1 MVLYLDIQHL
11 ALNLARKRINSESL
25 YRHSYAKKFWSSI
38 QIWSVSINKYTAT
51 NNHRINQI
59 IHKPQDLLVN
69 TSSATRCVA
78 RNFIRAGENNN
89 RVSTFKYFNAPC
101 FSSIINEACMF
112 LAFPPEQL
120 CSDLSR
126 QIKSLLSFNWQG
138 SKVLTVKFQAFT
150 LDQCHHLLINLS
162 CKSASEPVNAQY
174 YTWARS
180 NRGRQYGWACFLY
193 LHASDL
199 HQHSTFTKAKEQHC
213 SEALIPKLAFY
224 KTFTPMRCGSRCHL
238 VFERLIH
245 VCSW

>member
-1 MVLYLDIQHL
+1 
-11 ALNLARKRINSESL
+11 
-25 YRHSYAKKFWSSI
+25 
-38 QIWSVSINKYTAT
+38 
-51 NNHRINQI
+51 
-59 IHKPQDLLVN
+59 
-69 TSSATRCVA
+69 
-78 RNFIRAGENNN
+78 
-89 RVSTFKYFNAPC
+89 
-101 FSSIINEACMF
+101 MF
-112 LAFPPEQL
+112 LKHHPWNVHVSGVFSWTIVFRFKPTNEKSAFIEL
-120 CSDLSR
+120 RSF
-126 QIKSLLSFNWQG
+126 KSLI
-138 SKVLTVKFQAFT
+138 VKFQAST